1 MLSNLAKPFSFQSFS
16 YRAQRSSF
24 VSSNVCLFDA
34 RWTNPAKFLRQFFQ
48 TVPVE
53 LELGFADGTSQTV
66 KLPVE
71 IWYNGNRYVYRVPPG
86 RTVVSARVNPD
97 GLFPDVNTANDGWT
111 APTGTTP

>member
-1 MLSNLAKPFSFQSFS
+1 
-16 YRAQRSSF
+16 
-24 VSSNVCLFDA
+24 
-34 RWTNPAKFLRQFFQ
+34 
-48 TVPVE
+48 
-53 LELGFADGTSQTV
+53 
-66 KLPVE
+66 VE